1 MYSRLSNAFLVGM
14 IIGMLL
20 FGGIVD
26 QLGRKTG
33 AVATTLLL
41 VLGIVLSTAASGS
54 TPTGLLW
61 MMVVARG
68 IAGVG
73 AGGEYPVSG
82 AGATEGKHDIDQG
95 SYLHSCPHS
104 LSQPTALLRS
114 PCLCLGFTLA
124 SLLHSLPSTKT
135 DSSTLRFG

>member
-20 FGGIVD
+20 FGCIVD

-33 AVATTLLL
+33 AVATVRFSHVNDSHVRAKKLTPFKTLLL
-41 VLGIVLSTAASGS
+41 VLGIVLSAAASGS

-61 MMVVARG
+61 MMIIARG
-68 IAGVG
+68 IAGIG

-82 AGATEGKHDIDQG
+82 AGATEGK
-95 SYLHSCPHS
+95 L
-104 LSQPTALLRS
+104 
-114 PCLCLGFTLA
+114 
-124 SLLHSLPSTKT
+124 
-135 DSSTLRFG
+135 